1 MKNVLFFF
9 ILFHCFNSAV
19 NAQTRPQTRP
29 QPRPETRELCQH
41 QQPPSGWVVISY
53 RNTDCCRRPA
63 TVRKPTIQRIDGL
76 PPGTIL
82 NICSQPIPSGWVLV
96 SQRYNDWDCTPK
108 GSTIRY
114 SPTIKRIEGLP
125 SGTTVEI
132 CLQPTPE
139 GWEVIGYE
147 NRLGRCLTGFA
158 RTKIIRK
165 L

>member
-9 ILFHCFNSAV
+9 ALFTWLHSEV
-19 NAQTRPQTRP
+19 NAQTRHQPRP

-41 QQPPSGWVVISY
+41 QQPPSGWLVISY
-53 RNTDCCRRPA
+53 RDTDCCRRPA
-63 TVRKPTIQRIDGL
+63 TVRKPTIQRIDAL
-76 PPGTIL
+76 PSGTIL
-82 NICSQPIPSGWVLV
+82 DICTQPIPSGWVV
-96 SQRYNDWDCTPK
+96 ISQRQDWDCTPK

-139 GWEVIGYE
+139 GWETIGYE
-147 NRLGRCLTGFA
+147 SRLGRCETGFA